1 MTQYM
6 CYKKKYIQRIHE
18 NDIYKRNVLTI
29 LQKRCG
35 HPPTHISQSSPLLE
49 VKCYRKQKRSLV
61 YIKFASPI

>member
-35 HPPTHISQSSPLLE
+35 HPPTHISQSSTL
-49 VKCYRKQKRSLV
+49 
-61 YIKFASPI
+61 